1 MINKIKQNLSL
12 KTGLLVTF
20 ISLLIFVVIVWLM
33 AFMEKK
39 VMCKEL
45 QKDMSRLADVMV
57 MSIERPMLIGD
68 DEGTREEFKYLAEQ
82 FNDVHMYLMDF
93 KGNITYSTDES
104 VVRKNLAEVFSQQDL
119 LNYVGEG
126 LKKLTKKT
134 KLTKINGQD
143 FFLRVMSIPNKPACH
158 HCHGSS
164 KPILGE
170 MLVLQDI
177 SSAMSKIDKQIIFVG
192 AICALA
198 LVILVTTLNIFI
210 RKGIT
215 LPVTLLA
222 QASERVAQGD
232 YNAQFTVD
240 KADELGKL
248 SQNLGRM
255 LDTIKRELGF
265 SKGILTAMS
274 VPCFVIDA
282 SGKLSFS
289 NAATLELVGLKGK
302 PEDYYGQTVGQ
313 FFYNDASRKSLTEQV
328 METGKPLVKHD
339 FEMVNRLGRKLYLRA
354 DIAPLYD
361 LDGDTLLGAFSI
373 ITDLTAIKEQQKV
386 LEAKNEVIAKTVK
399 EADAIAEQ
407 VSSASE
413 ELSAQ
418 IEEVTEGT
426 NSQRQMTSEAATAM
440 EQMNASILE
449 IAKNASDAAKLAES
463 TTEQALQGAK
473 VVNEAT
479 SLINKVAEHAQEL
492 MQDMAELGR
501 QAEGIGQIIT
511 TIEDI
516 ADQTNLL
523 ALNAAIEAARAGDA
537 GRGFA
542 VVADEVRK
550 LAEKTMGATK
560 EVAQYIGSIQ
570 ESTKKNIANTEN
582 TVSFVKTSTEKAN
595 ESGQVLQEI
604 LRLVE
609 MTTDQV
615 RGIATASE
623 EQSAASEQVN
633 RSTEEI
639 NRITSEIAEG
649 MNQSN
654 QAVADLAKLAQELK
668 RLIEELQK
676 V

>member
-1 MINKIKQNLSL
+1 
-12 KTGLLVTF
+12 
-20 ISLLIFVVIVWLM
+20 
-33 AFMEKK
+33 
-39 VMCKEL
+39 
-45 QKDMSRLADVMV
+45 
-57 MSIERPMLIGD
+57 
-68 DEGTREEFKYLAEQ
+68 
-82 FNDVHMYLMDF
+82 MDF
-93 KGNITYSTDES
+93 EGNITYSTDES
-104 VVRKNLAEVFSQQDL
+104 VVRKKLDQFFDQKDIISLAEQ
-119 LNYVGEG
+119 G
-126 LKKLTKKT
+126 LKKVTKET
-134 KLTKINGQD
+134 ALINNKGKD
-143 FFLRVMSIPNKPACH
+143 FFVRVMSIPNKPSCH

-170 MLVLQDI
+170 MLVLQNV
-177 SSAMSKIDKQIIFVG
+177 SSAMSKIDKQIYIVG

-198 LVILVTTLNIFI
+198 LIILMITLNLFI
-210 RKGIT
+210 RKGII
-215 LPVTLLA
+215 LPVAFLA

-265 SKGILTAMS
+265 SKGILTGMS

-282 SGKLSFS
+282 SGKVSFS
-289 NAATLELVGLKGK
+289 NTATLELVGLKGK

-313 FFYNDASRKSLTEQV
+313 FFYNDASRKSLTDQV
-328 METGKPLVKHD
+328 LETGQPLVKHD
-339 FEMVNRLGRKLYLRA
+339 FEMVNRQGQKLYLRA

-361 LDGDTLLGAFSI
+361 LDDKLLGAFSI
-373 ITDLTAIKEQQKV
+373 ITDLTAIKEQQKA
-386 LEAKNEVIAKTVK
+386 LEAKNEVIAKTVR

-492 MQDMAELGR
+492 MQDMAELGK

-560 EVAQYIGSIQ
+560 EVAQYIGNIQ

-582 TVSFVKTSTEKAN
+582 TVSFVKTSTQKAN
-595 ESGQVLQEI
+595 ESGQVLKEI